1 MDGIGQHSS
10 TMPQDA
16 RHKLEHEQQQIDHA
30 AHKGHPIDAGLAGR
44 LFGLLCLI
52 QYLRFHIHLP
62 LQNGKAKIRQ
72 ICYPSPFGLQILH
85 KDKNLETV

>member
-1 MDGIGQHSS
+1 MDGIGQHGG
-10 TMPQDA
+10 TVPQDT

-44 LFGLLCLI
+44 LFGLFFSF
-52 QYLRFHIHLP
+52 FHLTN
-62 LQNGKAKIRQ
+62 LFLKGEAKIRQ
-72 ICYPSPFGLQILH
+72 ICYHSPFGLQILH